1 MKQLAAAWFTAGL
14 AGAALASEPTATPY
28 RPSVSSPAALP
39 APGYLELEAG
49 WQKTGGEESR
59 SGLPLLFKYAF
70 SEDFGI
76 LLGTEAVASQAVH
89 GASRQRGMGDSTLVL
104 KWRRPLADERALGL
118 ELGAKLAT
126 ASDGL
131 GSGHRDYSLNG
142 IYSFD
147 FGAYHGDLNLTYT
160 RLGMAGGGGGRDQ
173 LGWAAGLSRDIA
185 EDWGATLEFSGQA
198 RRGGKG
204 TVQALAAFSCAVSR
218 TLVLDVG
225 VAFPVAGEGPDW
237 TALMGLTWLAR

>member
-14 AGAALASEPTATPY
+14 AGAALASEPPATPY

-59 SGLPLLFKYAF
+59 SGLPLLLKYAF
-70 SEDFGI
+70 SEDFGV
-76 LLGTEAVASQAVH
+76 LLGTEAAVSQVVP

-104 KWRRPLADERALGL
+104 KWRRPLADGRALGL

-131 GSGHRDYSLNG
+131 GSG
-142 IYSFD
+142 
-147 FGAYHGDLNLTYT
+147 
-160 RLGMAGGGGGRDQ
+160 
-173 LGWAAGLSRDIA
+173 
-185 EDWGATLEFSGQA
+185 
-198 RRGGKG
+198 RRP
-204 TVQALAAFSCAVSR
+204 A
-218 TLVLDVG
+218 
-225 VAFPVAGEGPDW
+225 
-237 TALMGLTWLAR
+237 